1 VQLAFCQP
9 NVDGL
14 FLIHSVDES
23 ELAAWQSG
31 VYYADGT
38 PKSSLAAVKA
48 AADRVRRNLVAC
60 PGLQVTP
67 RLGLRWFPQGRPTA
81 QPSTFPVS
89 LTCDVDCSYRIRIER
104 AATHAT
110 TLSVTGHATGRVPTP
125 VEFRRT
131 RLRPGS
137 YRITVWA
144 RATANVGPPATAA
157 SPVFVVKRL

>member
-1 VQLAFCQP
+1 VQAFL
-9 NVDGL
+9 VFSL
-14 FLIHSVDES
+14 VDENA
-23 ELAAWQSG
+23 LPGWQSG

-38 PKSSLAAVKA
+38 PKSSLEAVKA
-48 AADRVRRNLVAC
+48 AADRVRRNLIAC

-67 RLGLRWFPQGRPTA
+67 RLGLRWFPQGRPKA
-81 QPSTFPVS
+81 EASTFPIA

-110 TLSVTGHATGRVPTP
+110 TLSVSGHATGRVPTT

-137 YRITVWA
+137 YRITIWA
-144 RATANVGPPATAA
+144 RATANVGPPKITT
-157 SPVFVVKRL
+157 SPVFTIPRS